1 MIDEYN
7 KKQKHENNN
16 NISID
21 FDGVIHGNSKGFHDG
36 TVYDEPIDGAVE
48 AIKSLSKKYNIV
60 IFSAKAKPD
69 RPLVNGM
76 TGIELIWEW
85 LEEYNLS
92 QYIAEVT
99 SEKPRAIVYI
109 DDKAIRFID
118 WNQTL
123 NDLSVVEGS
132 ANNG

>member
-36 TVYDEPIDGAVE
+36 TVYDEPIAGAVE
-48 AIKSLSKKYNIV
+48 AIKDLSKRYNIV

-85 LEEYNLS
+85 LEKYNLS
-92 QYIAEVT
+92 QYVSEVT

-109 DDKAIRFID
+109 DDKAIRFTD

-123 NDLSVVEGS
+123 NDLSVIEGS
-132 ANNG
+132 VNNE